1 MCQALAEGKVS
12 TTVMRRRTVARQRA
26 VAGEVFSMIAVG
38 VLLVATPALAEE
50 GAGPGATQHE
60 VTPAESVFYARVASF
75 LGLHPKVVQAVLPEF
90 KREGVNERDS
100 VILLL
105 FAYKRTLR
113 LLREEKIT
121 KGEVEKSFHDSI
133 LAFLERR
140 RAKPTGWKGY
150 ISTELALELHDVA
163 KQAANT
169 VREARK
175 LADADRP
182 DRAVSAARPRE
193 VPEEF
198 AQPLQTRLRLRP
210 EVLKMAWGQ
219 LESVQ
224 QRDPRGA
231 VKLLILAREKTD
243 RLLEFGAIAKEEKDK
258 VFLDNLADFISQIES
273 NPAIWW
279 GGLASQVG
287 LHSRD
292 LNDEALI
299 IFNAAAEIQ
308 SRKGVRRAE
317 RPAVP
322 RELIEW

>member
-1 MCQALAEGKVS
+1 
-12 TTVMRRRTVARQRA
+12 
-26 VAGEVFSMIAVG
+26 MIAVG
-38 VLLVATPALAEE
+38 MLVVATLALAEE
-50 GAGPGATQHE
+50 GAAPGASQPE
-60 VTPAESVFYARVASF
+60 VTPDETVFYARVASF
-75 LGLHPKVVQAVLPEF
+75 LGLPPKVVQAVVPEF

-100 VILLL
+100 VLLLL

-121 KGEVEKSFHDSI
+121 KEQVDKGFSDSI
-133 LAFLERR
+133 RYFLETR
-140 RAKPTGWKGY
+140 RARPGPAGWKGY
-150 ISTELALELHDVA
+150 ISTEMALELHDVV

-175 LADADRP
+175 PADADRP
-182 DRAVSAARPRE
+182 ERAVSAAAPRE

-198 AQPLQTRLRLRP
+198 AQALQTRFRLRP

-219 LESVQ
+219 LESMH

-231 VKLLILAREKTD
+231 IKLLILAREKTD
-243 RLLEFGAIAKEEKDK
+243 RLLEFGAIKRDQRDK
-258 VFLDNLADFISQIES
+258 VFLDNLADFISQVES
-273 NPAIWW
+273 NPVIWW

-292 LNDEALI
+292 LNDETLI
-299 IFNAAAEIQ
+299 IFNAATEVQ
-308 SRKGVRRAE
+308 LRKGVRRAE

>member
-1 MCQALAEGKVS
+1 
-12 TTVMRRRTVARQRA
+12 VMRHRTVARRRP
-26 VAGEVFSMIAVG
+26 VAGKVFSMIAVG
-38 VLLVATPALAEE
+38 VLVVATPVLAEE
-50 GAGPGATQHE
+50 GAGPGASQPA
-60 VTPAESVFYARVASF
+60 VTPDENLFYARVASF
-75 LGLHPKVVQAVLPEF
+75 LGLDPKVVQAAMPELQ
-90 KREGVNERDS
+90 REGVNERDS
-100 VILLL
+100 VLLLL
-105 FAYKRTLR
+105 FGYKRTLR

-121 KGEVEKSFHDSI
+121 KEEVEKSFHDSI
-133 LAFLERR
+133 LAFLETR
-140 RAKPTGWKGY
+140 RARPTGWKGY

-175 LADADRP
+175 PADVDRP
-182 DRAVSAARPRE
+182 ERAVSAARLRE

-198 AQPLQTRLRLRP
+198 AQPIQTRLRLRP
-210 EVLKMAWGQ
+210 EVLKKAWGQ

-231 VKLLILAREKTD
+231 IKLLILAREKTD
-243 RLLEFGAIAKEEKDK
+243 RLLEFGVIAKEEKDK
-258 VFLDNLADFISQIES
+258 MFLDNLADFISQVES

-299 IFNAAAEIQ
+299 IFNAAAEVQ
-308 SRKGVRRAE
+308 SRKGIMRAE